1 MQTITVNDW
10 TGENVLSREEFHE
23 RWVDARFTDV
33 KRLAIFAKDFDQSV
47 CEELDQLEARL
58 NEIKNK
64 LVDDS
69 FNDSLRLKEALG
81 NK

>member
-10 TGENVLSREEFHE
+10 TGENVLNREEFHA
-23 RWVDARFTDV
+23 RWDDARVTDV
-33 KRLAIFAKDFDQSV
+33 KRLAIFAKDFDQKI

-69 FNDSLRLKEALG
+69 FDDSLRLKEALG